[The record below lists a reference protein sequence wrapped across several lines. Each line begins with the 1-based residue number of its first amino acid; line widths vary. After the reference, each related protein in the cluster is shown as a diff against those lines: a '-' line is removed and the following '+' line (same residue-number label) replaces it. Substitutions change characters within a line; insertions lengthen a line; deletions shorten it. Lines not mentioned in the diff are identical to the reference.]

1 MRDETEEKRKKE
13 SRTRWRVGYIWLLHQ
28 ITEKNPSHQSHTH
41 THSYYVKAILFRN
54 GNSIPAFSVSPV
66 LHEGMRKTV
75 WDDYV
80 SSKQVTTKWV
90 NKPYGIHPD
99 KIRDE
104 SKLHTFIQHPPHLP
118 FLLFFISFDCQLKG
132 RRWVT
137 SFAIVK
143 TLETW
148 SEKHY
153 FFPLHSTGK
162 SKQAGN

>member
-1 MRDETEEKRKKE
+1 MVWADFP
-13 SRTRWRVGYIWLLHQ
+13 RVGSLSVNEGWNRGKEKEREQNEVKGGLHLTPPPNYWEKPLPS
-28 ITEKNPSHQSHTH
+28 ITHTH
-41 THSYYVKAILFRN
+41 THSYYVKAKLFRN
-54 GNSIPAFSVSPV
+54 GNSIPAFFVSPV

-132 RRWVT
+132 RRWVMR
-137 SFAIVK
+137 FAIAK
-143 TLETW
+143 TLET
-148 SEKHY
+148 
-153 FFPLHSTGK
+153 
-162 SKQAGN
+162 